1 MFLVQPQAGVELE
14 PAVTAWG
21 QFAPVRWAYEYFP
34 GGFMPQQ
41 TRAIETRAAIIRGA
55 AEAFEQRGYGS
66 TSLAQV
72 SAAAGVTK
80 GALYF
85 HFDSKEALAV
95 AIIDAQ
101 HEKSVGAGRAL
112 LDHNVPGLRALVSM
126 SYELARQLRDDVIV
140 SAGVRLTIE
149 AVNFSTPVS
158 APYLDWMVACEEFLR
173 RGIIDGDVTPTVNVA
188 AAARFFTAGFT
199 GVQVV
204 SDVLTKRGDIDQRL
218 TEMWALML
226 PGLVAP
232 ERWDDLKNL
241 AVEVQR
247 DRTVAAPLD

>member
-1 MFLVQPQAGVELE
+1 MQQ
-14 PAVTAWG
+14 
-21 QFAPVRWAYEYFP
+21 QVRAK
-34 GGFMPQQ
+34 
-41 TRAIETRAAIIRGA
+41 ETRAAIIRGA
-55 AEAFEQRGYGS
+55 AAAFEQRGYGS

-95 AIIDAQ
+95 AIIEAQ
-101 HEKSVGAGRAL
+101 HTESVGAGREL
-112 LDHNVPGLRALVSM
+112 LDNNVPGLRALVSM
-126 SYELARQLRDDVIV
+126 SYELARQLRDDLIV

-158 APYLDWMVACEEFLR
+158 APYLDWMIACEEFLR
-173 RGIIDGDVTPTVNVA
+173 RGIADGDVVPTVDVR
-188 AAARFFTAGFT
+188 AAARFFTAAFT

-204 SDVLTKRGDIDQRL
+204 SDVLTRRGDIDQRL
-218 TEMWALML
+218 TEMWALLL

-232 ERWDDLKNL
+232 ERWDELQDLP
-241 AVEVQR
+241 ERIQR
-247 DRTVAAPLD
+247 ERIAAQP

>member
-1 MFLVQPQAGVELE
+1 MQQQA
-14 PAVTAWG
+14 
-21 QFAPVRWAYEYFP
+21 
-34 GGFMPQQ
+34 
-41 TRAIETRAAIIRGA
+41 RAIETRAAIIRGA

-95 AIIDAQ
+95 AIITAQ
-101 HEKSVGAGRAL
+101 HEKSVDAGRQL
-112 LDHNVPGLRALVSM
+112 LENNMPGLRALVSM
-126 SYELARQLRDDVIV
+126 SYELARQLRDDQVV

-158 APYLDWMVACEEFLR
+158 APYRDWMVACEEFLR
-173 RGIIDGDVTPTVNVA
+173 RGIADGDVAPTIDVS
-188 AAARFFTAGFT
+188 AAARFCTAGFT

-204 SDVLTKRGDIDQRL
+204 SDVLTRRGDIDQRL
-218 TEMWALML
+218 TEMWALLL

-232 ERWDDLKNL
+232 GRWDDLKNL
-241 AVEVQR
+241 AADVQR
-247 DRTVAAPLD
+247 QRAADRP

>member
-1 MFLVQPQAGVELE
+1 MQQAR
-14 PAVTAWG
+14 AV
-21 QFAPVRWAYEYFP
+21 
-34 GGFMPQQ
+34 
-41 TRAIETRAAIIRGA
+41 ETRAAIIRGA
-55 AEAFEQRGYGS
+55 AAAFEQRGYGS
-66 TSLAQV
+66 TSLTQV

-101 HEKSVGAGRAL
+101 HEDSVGAGRRL
-112 LDHNVPGLRALVSM
+112 LDDNVPGLWALVSM
-126 SYELARQLRDDVIV
+126 SYELARQLRDDLIV

-149 AVNFSTPVS
+149 AANFTTPVS
-158 APYLDWMVACEEFLR
+158 APYVDWMAACEEFLQ
-173 RGIIDGDVTPTVNVA
+173 RGKAAGDVAPTVDVQ
-188 AAARFFTAGFT
+188 AAARFFIAAFT

-204 SDVLTKRGDIDQRL
+204 SDVLTKRGDIDLRL
-218 TEMWALML
+218 TDMWSLIL

-241 AVEVQR
+241 AADVQR
-247 DRTVAAPLD
+247 ERATARP

>member
-1 MFLVQPQAGVELE
+1 MSQQA
-14 PAVTAWG
+14 
-21 QFAPVRWAYEYFP
+21 
-34 GGFMPQQ
+34 
-41 TRAIETRAAIIRGA
+41 RAIETRAAIIRGA
-55 AEAFEQRGYGS
+55 AEAFEQRGSGS

-95 AIIDAQ
+95 AIIEAQ
-101 HEKSVGAGRAL
+101 HEKSVNAGRQL
-112 LDHNVPGLRALVSM
+112 LDDNMPGLRALISM
-126 SYELARQLRDDVIV
+126 SYELARQLRDDQVV

-158 APYLDWMVACEEFLR
+158 APYRDWMVTCEQFLR
-173 RGIIDGDVTPTVNVA
+173 QGIADGDVAPTVDVP

-204 SDVLTKRGDIDQRL
+204 SDVLTGRSDIDQRL
-218 TEMWALML
+218 SEMWALIL

-232 ERWDDLKNL
+232 ERWDDLKDL
-241 AVEVQR
+241 AADVQR
-247 DRTVAAPLD
+247 QRAAALP

>member
-1 MFLVQPQAGVELE
+1 
-14 PAVTAWG
+14 
-21 QFAPVRWAYEYFP
+21 
-34 GGFMPQQ
+34 MPQQ
-41 TRAIETRAAIIRGA
+41 IRAQETRAAIIRGA
-55 AEAFEQRGYGS
+55 ASAFEQRGYGS

-101 HEKSVGAGRAL
+101 HTESVGAGREL
-112 LDHNVPGLRALVSM
+112 LDNNVPGLRALVSIT
-126 SYELARQLRDDVIV
+126 YELARQLRDDLIV
-140 SAGVRLTIE
+140 SAGARLTIE

-158 APYLDWMVACEEFLR
+158 ASYLDWIAACEEFVR
-173 RGIIDGDVTPTVNVA
+173 RGIADGDVVPTVDVR
-188 AAARFFTAGFT
+188 AAARFVTAAFT

-204 SDVLTKRGDIDQRL
+204 SDVLTRRGDIDQRL
-218 TEMWALML
+218 TEMWTLLL

-232 ERWDDLKNL
+232 ERWDDLKDL
-241 AVEVQR
+241 PERIQR
-247 DRTVAAPLD
+247 ERVAARP

>member
-1 MFLVQPQAGVELE
+1 
-14 PAVTAWG
+14 
-21 QFAPVRWAYEYFP
+21 
-34 GGFMPQQ
+34 MPQQ
-41 TRAIETRAAIIRGA
+41 VRAKETRAAIIRGA

-95 AIIDAQ
+95 AIIEAQ
-101 HEKSVGAGRAL
+101 HTESVSAGREL
-112 LDHNVPGLRALVSM
+112 LDNNVPGLRALVSM
-126 SYELARQLRDDVIV
+126 SYELARQLRDDLIV

-158 APYLDWMVACEEFLR
+158 APYLDWMIACEEFLR
-173 RGIIDGDVTPTVNVA
+173 RGIADGDVVPTVDVR
-188 AAARFFTAGFT
+188 AAARFLTSAFT

-204 SDVLTKRGDIDQRL
+204 SDVLTRRGDIDQRL
-218 TEMWALML
+218 TEMWALLL

-232 ERWDDLKNL
+232 ERWDELQDLP
-241 AVEVQR
+241 ERIQR
-247 DRTVAAPLD
+247 ERVAAQP

>member
-1 MFLVQPQAGVELE
+1 MQQQA
-14 PAVTAWG
+14 
-21 QFAPVRWAYEYFP
+21 
-34 GGFMPQQ
+34 
-41 TRAIETRAAIIRGA
+41 RAIETRAAIIRGA
-55 AEAFEQRGYGS
+55 AAAFEQRGYGS

-85 HFDSKEALAV
+85 HFESKEALAV

-101 HEKSVGAGRAL
+101 HEQSVGAGRLL
-112 LDHNVPGLRALVSM
+112 LDNDVPGLHALVSM
-126 SYELARQLRDDVIV
+126 SYELARQLRDDLIV

-173 RGIIDGDVTPTVNVA
+173 RGIQDGDVNPTIDVS
-188 AAARFFTAGFT
+188 AAARFFTAAFT

-204 SDVLTKRGDIDQRL
+204 SDVLTRRGDIDQRL
-218 TEMWALML
+218 SEMWALLL
-226 PGLVAP
+226 PGLIAP
-232 ERWDDLKNL
+232 ARWEKLKNL
-241 AVEVQR
+241 ASDVQR
-247 DRTVAAPLD
+247 ERATALALD

>member
-1 MFLVQPQAGVELE
+1 
-14 PAVTAWG
+14 
-21 QFAPVRWAYEYFP
+21 
-34 GGFMPQQ
+34 
-41 TRAIETRAAIIRGA
+41 
-55 AEAFEQRGYGS
+55 
-66 TSLAQV
+66 V

-101 HEKSVGAGRAL
+101 HEESVGAGRRL
-112 LDHNVPGLRALVSM
+112 LDEDVPGLWALVSM
-126 SYELARQLRDDVIV
+126 SYELARQLRDDLIV

-158 APYLDWMVACEEFLR
+158 GPYVDWMSACEEFLR
-173 RGIIDGDVTPTVNVA
+173 RGKASGDVAPTVDVH
-188 AAARFFTAGFT
+188 AAARFFIAAFT

-204 SDVLTKRGDIDQRL
+204 SDVLTKRGDIDLRL
-218 TEMWALML
+218 TDMWSLIL

-241 AVEVQR
+241 AADVQR
-247 DRTVAAPLD
+247 ERATARP

>member
-1 MFLVQPQAGVELE
+1 
-14 PAVTAWG
+14 
-21 QFAPVRWAYEYFP
+21 
-34 GGFMPQQ
+34 MPQQ
-41 TRAIETRAAIIRGA
+41 VRAKETRAAIIRGA
-55 AEAFEQRGYGS
+55 AAAFEQRGYGS

-95 AIIDAQ
+95 AIIEAQ
-101 HEKSVGAGRAL
+101 HTESVGAGREL
-112 LDHNVPGLRALVSM
+112 LDNNVPGLRALVSM
-126 SYELARQLRDDVIV
+126 SYELARQLRDDLIV

-158 APYLDWMVACEEFLR
+158 APYLDWMIACEEFLR
-173 RGIIDGDVTPTVNVA
+173 RGIADGDVVPTVDVR
-188 AAARFFTAGFT
+188 AAARFFTAAFT

-204 SDVLTKRGDIDQRL
+204 SDVLTRRGDIDQRL
-218 TEMWALML
+218 TEMWALLL

-232 ERWDDLKNL
+232 ERWDELQDLP
-241 AVEVQR
+241 ERIQR
-247 DRTVAAPLD
+247 ERIAAQP

>member
-1 MFLVQPQAGVELE
+1 
-14 PAVTAWG
+14 
-21 QFAPVRWAYEYFP
+21 
-34 GGFMPQQ
+34 MPQQ
-41 TRAIETRAAIIRGA
+41 SRAVETRAAIIRGA
-55 AEAFEQRGYGS
+55 AAAFEQRGYGS

-101 HEKSVGAGRAL
+101 HEQSVGAGRL
-112 LDHNVPGLRALVSM
+112 LLENEVPGLHALVSM
-126 SYELARQLRDDVIV
+126 SYELARQLRDDLIV

-158 APYLDWMVACEEFLR
+158 APYLDWMITCEEFLR
-173 RGIIDGDVTPTVNVA
+173 RGITEGDVALTLDVSA
-188 AAARFFTAGFT
+188 AAAFFTAAFT

-204 SDVLTKRGDIDQRL
+204 SDVLTGRSDIDRRL
-218 TEMWALML
+218 TEMWALLL

-241 AVEVQR
+241 PARIQR
-247 DRTVAAPLD
+247 ERAATAALD

>member
-1 MFLVQPQAGVELE
+1 
-14 PAVTAWG
+14 
-21 QFAPVRWAYEYFP
+21 
-34 GGFMPQQ
+34 MPQQ
-41 TRAIETRAAIIRGA
+41 ARAVETRAAIIRGA
-55 AEAFEQRGYGS
+55 AAAFEQRGYGS

-101 HEKSVGAGRAL
+101 HEQSASAGRQL
-112 LDHNVPGLRALVSM
+112 LDDHVPGLRALVSM
-126 SYELARQLRDDVIV
+126 SYELARQLRDELIV

-149 AVNFSTPVS
+149 AVNFRTPVS
-158 APYLDWMVACEEFLR
+158 APYLDWIFACEEFLR
-173 RGIIDGDVTPTVNVA
+173 RGIAEGDVNPAVDVA

-204 SDVLTKRGDIDQRL
+204 SDVLTRRDDIDQRL
-218 TEMWALML
+218 TEMWALLL

-232 ERWDDLKNL
+232 ERWPALKDL
-241 AVEVQR
+241 AADVQR
-247 DRTVAAPLD
+247 ERAAARP

>member
-1 MFLVQPQAGVELE
+1 
-14 PAVTAWG
+14 
-21 QFAPVRWAYEYFP
+21 
-34 GGFMPQQ
+34 MPQQ
-41 TRAIETRAAIIRGA
+41 IRAQETRAAIIRGA
-55 AEAFEQRGYGS
+55 AAAFEQRGYGS

-101 HEKSVGAGRAL
+101 HTESVSAGREL
-112 LDHNVPGLRALVSM
+112 LDNNVPGLRALVSIT
-126 SYELARQLRDDVIV
+126 YELARQLRDDLIV

-158 APYLDWMVACEEFLR
+158 ASYLDWIAACEEFVR
-173 RGIIDGDVTPTVNVA
+173 RGIADGDVVPTVDVR
-188 AAARFFTAGFT
+188 AAARFVTAAFT

-204 SDVLTKRGDIDQRL
+204 SDVLTRRGDIDQRL
-218 TEMWALML
+218 TEMWTLLL

-232 ERWDDLKNL
+232 ERWDDLKDL
-241 AVEVQR
+241 PERVQR
-247 DRTVAAPLD
+247 ERVAARP